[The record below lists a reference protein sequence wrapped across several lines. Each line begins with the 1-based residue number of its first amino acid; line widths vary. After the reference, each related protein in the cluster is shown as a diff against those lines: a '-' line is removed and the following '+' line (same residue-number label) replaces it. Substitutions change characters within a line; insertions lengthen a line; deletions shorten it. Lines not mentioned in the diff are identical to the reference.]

1 MQLSSNLP
9 KHSDPTT
16 ELDKLQERNK
26 ILRDENQKLKELLKR
41 NESIFECRL
50 AEQKLEQQHL
60 ITLCNLMGPI
70 IQTLNL
76 QNTSAL
82 KIKGPP
88 KSFQEL
94 IAQLDEVSRYI
105 RSGALVTVKEVQACR
120 SEVVQVK
127 NEKN

>member
-1 MQLSSNLP
+1 
-9 KHSDPTT
+9 
-16 ELDKLQERNK
+16 
-26 ILRDENQKLKELLKR
+26 
-41 NESIFECRL
+41 
-50 AEQKLEQQHL
+50 
-60 ITLCNLMGPI
+60 MGPI
-70 IQTLNL
+70 IQTLNQ

-120 SEVVQVK
+120 SEVV
-127 NEKN
+127 

>member
-1 MQLSSNLP
+1 
-9 KHSDPTT
+9 
-16 ELDKLQERNK
+16 
-26 ILRDENQKLKELLKR
+26 
-41 NESIFECRL
+41 
-50 AEQKLEQQHL
+50 
-60 ITLCNLMGPI
+60 
-70 IQTLNL
+70 
-76 QNTSAL
+76 L

-120 SEVVQVK
+120 SEVVKVK